1 MNEQYPNTQNTSF
14 QYYKLTAFAMD
25 SIQIFGS
32 LLQGE
37 HYLGKRE
44 PEPAGR
50 HTEGVWSPGRR
61 KRSTQPGWMRKG
73 GIPWNYN
80 IKNLLASST
89 MWTPRPTSA
98 LHFTSLMDPSINMK
112 RTELGPWGRL
122 NKRNADQSSET
133 HPLIRIIRASDHPKP
148 WEELSGLGLSFTSDA
163 WTPSLFK
170 IQPPDLRPMH
180 PARPLVRVLQE
191 IFGSSSSS
199 DTDPGHLVQVL
210 PSPRSFRDSE
220 TRPLVR
226 IQRSPDSSSSTDSE
240 TRPMIR
246 ILRSLGSGSS
256 TDSKILSPESSTDS
270 ETRPLIRI
278 LRGSN
283 GMERRI
289 RKDKDENQWERV
301 IKRAAEGNKGI
312 KRAVAKKVLRA
323 YGRLSKRDL
332 GSGTK
337 WGRVMKMAE
346 DGEDEQ
352 FEEIEKRAGD
362 VEDEDFEE
370 DTQEEVFGQ
379 PLNDLGMIAYKL

>member
-73 GIPWNYN
+73 GIPWTYN

>member
-1 MNEQYPNTQNTSF
+1 MLYADCICDGFYSR
-14 QYYKLTAFAMD
+14 
-25 SIQIFGS
+25 S

-37 HYLGKRE
+37 HNLGKRQ

-73 GIPWNYN
+73 GIPWTYN
-80 IKNLLASST
+80 IKNLLAPSTSSR
-89 MWTPRPTSA
+89 WTPRPTSA
-98 LHFTSLMDPSINMK
+98 LHFTSLMDPMDPSINMK

-122 NKRNADQSSET
+122 NKRNSDQSLSSSET

-191 IFGSSSSS
+191 IFGSSSLS

-226 IQRSPDSSSSTDSE
+226 IQRSPGSSSSTGSE

-256 TDSKILSPESSTDS
+256 TDSKIMSPESSTDL

-283 GMERRI
+283 DMERRI
-289 RKDKDENQWERV
+289 RKAKDENQWERV
-301 IKRAAEGNKGI
+301 IRRAAEGNKGI
-312 KRAVAKKVLRA
+312 KRAIAKKVLRA
-323 YGRLSKRDL
+323 YGRLSKRDV

-346 DGEDEQ
+346 DGEDGQ

-362 VEDEDFEE
+362 VEDEDF
-370 DTQEEVFGQ
+370 
-379 PLNDLGMIAYKL
+379 I